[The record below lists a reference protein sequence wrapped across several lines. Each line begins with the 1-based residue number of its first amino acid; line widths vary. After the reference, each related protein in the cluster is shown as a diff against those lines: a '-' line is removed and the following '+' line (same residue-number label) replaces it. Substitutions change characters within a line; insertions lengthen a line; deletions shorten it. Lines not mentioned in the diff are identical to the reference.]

1 MALHQFIEKPLKTLL
16 INNMNK
22 AFSHLRVSSEYSI
35 TQGLLTINQLVE
47 CAKKYSVPSL
57 ALTDKSNMFA
67 MVKFFSKC
75 EAEGIKPI
83 SGSSLK
89 VIFDEDDTSHELLF
103 LAKNNNG
110 HKNLMKVISMAHNNF
125 TYQNPIIN
133 FKDLQEFKNDVIA
146 ISGGKDS
153 HLFELIKRKKN
164 NEANNRI
171 DKFLKFFKDNFFIEV
186 QKTNRSDEHE
196 YFSNILPLACSK
208 GVPLI
213 ATNDVL
219 FSRPDD
225 YETHETK
232 VCINTG
238 RTLNDPNREKIF
250 SNEQYFKSPK
260 EMQDLFNGFDELI
273 DNTNE
278 IAKKCNVSLHAKEY
292 FLPEYPVPKE
302 HNFDSYISELSHEK
316 LNQLIIDF
324 DIKKKEIYKQRL
336 DYELNQIKKMGFS
349 SYFLIVYDFI
359 QWSKDNDVPVG
370 PGRGSGAGSLVA
382 YSLGITTLD
391 PIDHGLLFERFL
403 NPERISMPD
412 FDIDFCMEKRDSVIE
427 YVSKKYGAEAVSQIA
442 TFGTMAA
449 RAVVRDVARAM
460 GKPYAL
466 GDRISKMIPFAPGM
480 TLDRAK
486 EEQPVFAQATK
497 NDPEVREV
505 VDLAYKLEGIARN
518 VGKHAGGVVI
528 APGSLSDFCPIYN
541 DRQSSSIMT
550 QYDKDDV
557 EKIGL
562 VKFDFLG
569 LRTLTVIDK
578 ALKSINRSLKKGEKK
593 LNLDNIPLNDPKVFE
608 LLSSGKTMA
617 VFQLESTGMRDLI
630 KKLKPTKF
638 EEITALL
645 ALYRP
650 GPLNSGMHTTFVDR
664 KHGRSQVTY
673 PHELLEPVLSETYGV
688 IVYQEQ
694 VMEAARVLAGYSMG
708 QADILRRVMGK
719 KKVEEMEEQR
729 EIFIKG
735 CDKKSIPAKTAE
747 KIFELIEQ
755 FAEYGFNKSHSA
767 AYAVIS
773 YQTAFLKTYYPEHF
787 MAAVLSTELGNT
799 DKIYSLIKECERMN
813 INVLKPNILSSNKMF
828 LVNDAGDI
836 EYGLGAVKGVA
847 DSFIKHVCEIRKS
860 KSFNDLWDFSKKVDI
875 KLGGKKS
882 LEALSQSGAFDSIA
896 PSRSIAISCIE
907 DMLKDGSKNMSK
919 QAGMSGDLFSSL
931 NDSFDPYEKYKNIQD
946 MNLSELLS
954 LEKKSL
960 GYYLSGHPVNAIE
973 TKVNSLRSIKINK
986 LNYDTKKASLVVLI
1000 NSVRQIKDKKG
1011 KPLTFINFDDGSGVM
1026 DGIVPSEVL
1035 EDCHEILKD
1044 GKILVVKGAVEI
1056 DDYRSKE
1063 IGDAMFRMRVKEV
1076 KSLDEE
1082 LLRKIQEVTLN
1093 LEKSDL
1099 FSLEE
1104 LSDKLEKLNKELW
1117 KSSGCILNVKVITND
1132 SEAIIDLGDKFK
1144 FEPTLSNLSLL
1155 DEAFGKN
1162 ALEI

>member
-1 MALHQFIEKPLKTLL
+1 MKNI
-16 INNMNK
+16 
-22 AFSHLRVSSEYSI
+22 FSHLRISSEFSI
-35 TQGLLTINQLVE
+35 SQGLLTINQIVD
-47 CAKKYSVPSL
+47 CAQKNNIPSV

-67 MVKFFSKC
+67 MVKFFNKC
-75 EAEGIKPI
+75 EAAGIKPI
-83 SGSSLK
+83 SGSSIR
-89 VIFDEDDTSHELLF
+89 VIFDGDDSSHDLLC
-103 LAKNNNG
+103 LAKNNDG
-110 HKNLMKVISMAHNNF
+110 HRNLMQVISSAHNNYN
-125 TYQNPIIN
+125 YQSPIIN
-133 FKDLQEFKNDVIA
+133 FDDLKTFKDDIVV

-153 HLFELIKRKKN
+153 HIYELSKQNKLEEIENK
-164 NEANNRI
+164 I
-171 DKFLKFFKDNFFIEV
+171 DDFLMVFKDDFFIEV
-186 QKTNRSDEHE
+186 QKTNRPDEID
-196 YFSNILPLACSK
+196 YFSNILPLSSKK

-219 FSRPDD
+219 FAKKDD
-225 YETHETK
+225 YEIHETK

-238 RTLNDPNREKIF
+238 KTLNDPNREKPF
-250 SNEQYFKSPK
+250 SNEQYFKSSD
-260 EMQDLFNGFDELI
+260 EMQKLFNGFDELI

-278 IAKKCNVSLHAKEY
+278 VAKKCNVSLHTKGY

-302 HNFDSYISELSHEK
+302 HDFDSFLVDLSTKRLSSLIDKFEK
-316 LNQLIIDF
+316 AKQTTYL
-324 DIKKKEIYKQRL
+324 QRL
-336 DYELNQIKKMGFS
+336 EYELNQIKKMGFS

-412 FDIDFCMEKRDSVIE
+412 FDIDFCMEKRDSVID
-427 YVSKKYGAEAVSQIA
+427 YVSKKYGADAVSQIA

-486 EEQPVFAQATK
+486 EEQPVFAQAAK
-497 NDPEVREV
+497 NDAEVREV

-541 DRQSSSIMT
+541 DRQSSSVMT

-578 ALKSINRSLKKGEKK
+578 ALKSININLKNK
-593 LNLDNIPLNDPKVFE
+593 LDLDNIPMDDQKVFD

-664 KHGRSQVTY
+664 KHGKSPVTY

-694 VMEAARVLAGYSMG
+694 VMESARVLAGYSMG
-708 QADILRRVMGK
+708 EADILRRVMGK
-719 KKVEEMEEQR
+719 KKIEEMEEQR
-729 EIFIKG
+729 EIFVKG
-735 CDKKSIPAKTAE
+735 CEKNSIPEKKAN

-799 DKIYSLIKECERMN
+799 DKIHALIQECKRMG
-813 INVLKPNILSSNKMF
+813 IKVLKPNILTSNKMF
-828 LVNDAGDI
+828 LVNNNSDI
-836 EYGLGAVKGVA
+836 EYGLGAIKGVA
-847 DSFIKHVCEIRKS
+847 DAFIQHVCQVRKS
-860 KSFNDLWDFSKKVDI
+860 NKFNDLWDFSKKVDI

-896 PSRSIAISCIE
+896 PSRSVAVSCIE
-907 DMLKDGSKNMSK
+907 DMLKDGSNNSSK
-919 QAGMSGDLFSSL
+919 QTAMSGDLFSSL
-931 NDSFDPYEKYKNIQD
+931 NASFDPY
-946 MNLSELLS
+946 
-954 LEKKSL
+954 
-960 GYYLSGHPVNAIE
+960 
-973 TKVNSLRSIKINK
+973 
-986 LNYDTKKASLVVLI
+986 
-1000 NSVRQIKDKKG
+1000 
-1011 KPLTFINFDDGSGVM
+1011 
-1026 DGIVPSEVL
+1026 
-1035 EDCHEILKD
+1035 
-1044 GKILVVKGAVEI
+1044 
-1056 DDYRSKE
+1056 
-1063 IGDAMFRMRVKEV
+1063 
-1076 KSLDEE
+1076 
-1082 LLRKIQEVTLN
+1082 
-1093 LEKSDL
+1093 
-1099 FSLEE
+1099 
-1104 LSDKLEKLNKELW
+1104 
-1117 KSSGCILNVKVITND
+1117 
-1132 SEAIIDLGDKFK
+1132 
-1144 FEPTLSNLSLL
+1144 
-1155 DEAFGKN
+1155 
-1162 ALEI
+1162 

>member
-1 MALHQFIEKPLKTLL
+1 MEKT
-16 INNMNK
+16 
-22 AFSHLRVSSEYSI
+22 FSHLRVSSEYSI
-35 TQGLLTINQLVE
+35 TQGLLTINQLVD
-47 CAKKYSVPSL
+47 CAKKHSVPSI

-67 MVKFFSKC
+67 MVKFFNKC
-75 EAEGIKPI
+75 ESAGIKPI
-83 SGSSLK
+83 SGSSIR
-89 VIFDEDDTSHELLF
+89 VIFDGDDASHELLC

-110 HKNLMKVISMAHNNF
+110 HKNLMRAISKAHNNYL
-125 TYQNPIIN
+125 YQTPILN
-133 FKDLQEFKNDVIA
+133 FNDLEEFRNDVIV

-153 HLFELIKRKKN
+153 HLFELVKRKKID
-164 NEANNRI
+164 EATNRI
-171 DKFLKFFKDNFFIEV
+171 DKFLEVFQEDFFIEI
-186 QKTNRSDEHE
+186 QRTSRPDEQE
-196 YFSNILPLACSK
+196 FLTNILPISNSK

-219 FSRPDD
+219 FSEKND
-225 YETHETK
+225 YEIHETK

-238 RTLNDPNREKIF
+238 RTLNDPNREKPF
-250 SNEQYFKSPK
+250 SSEQYFKSPD
-260 EMQDLFNGFDELI
+260 EMSNLFIDFDEI
-273 DNTNE
+273 IKNTNE
-278 IAKKCNVSLHAKEY
+278 VAKKCNVSLHTEGY
-292 FLPEYPVPKE
+292 FLPEYPVPDK
-302 HNFDSYISELSHEK
+302 HDFDSYIAELSHKK
-316 LNQLIIDF
+316 LNQLIINFED
-324 DIKKKEIYKQRL
+324 KKKEEYKQRL

-382 YSLGITTLD
+382 FSLGITMLD
-391 PIDHGLLFERFL
+391 PIAHGLLFERFL
-403 NPERISMPD
+403 NPERVSMPD

-427 YVSKKYGAEAVSQIA
+427 YVSNKYGSEAVSQIA

-486 EEQPVFAQATK
+486 EEQPVFAQAVK
-497 NDPEVREV
+497 NDSEVKEV

-528 APGSLSDFCPIYN
+528 APGNLSDFCPTYN
-541 DRQSSSIMT
+541 DRHSSSIMT

-578 ALKSINRSLKKGEKK
+578 ALKSINRSFQKGEEK
-593 LNLDNIPLNDPKVFE
+593 LNLDNIPLNDPNVFE

-664 KHGRSQVTY
+664 KHGKSQVTY
-673 PHELLEPVLSETYGV
+673 PHELLEPVLAETYGV

-719 KKVEEMEEQR
+719 KKIDEMEEQR
-729 EIFIKG
+729 EIFIEG
-735 CDKKSIPAKTAE
+735 CDKNSIPEKKAK

-773 YQTAFLKTYYPEHF
+773 YQTAYLKTYYPEHF

-799 DKIYSLIKECERMN
+799 DKIHALIQECKRMN
-813 INVLKPNILSSNKMF
+813 INVLKPNILSSSKMF
-828 LVNDAGDI
+828 LVNQNGDI
-836 EYGLGAVKGVA
+836 EYGLGAIKGVA
-847 DSFIKHVCEIRKS
+847 DSFIEHVCQIRETS
-860 KSFNDLWDFSKKVDI
+860 TFNDLWDFSKQVDI

-882 LEALSQSGAFDSIA
+882 LEALSQSGAFDIIA
-896 PSRSIAISCIE
+896 PSRSIAIACIE
-907 DMLKDGSKNMSK
+907 DMLKDGSKNISK
-919 QAGMSGDLFSSL
+919 QSGMSGDLFSSID
-931 NDSFDPYEKYKNIQD
+931 NSFDPYEKYKNTQD
-946 MNLSELLS
+946 MNLSELLA

-973 TKVNSLRSIKINK
+973 SKVSRLRSTTIHK
-986 LNYDTKKASLVVLI
+986 LNHDTKKAALVVLI

-1011 KPLTFINFDDGSGVM
+1011 KPLTFINFDDGTGVM
-1026 DGIVPSEVL
+1026 DGIISSEVI
-1035 EDCHEILKD
+1035 EECHEILKD
-1044 GKILVVKGAVEI
+1044 GNILVVKGAVEI

-1076 KSLDEE
+1076 KSLDSE
-1082 LLRKIQEVTLN
+1082 LSKKIQEITLN

-1104 LSDKLEKLNKELW
+1104 LSGRLEKLNKDLW
-1117 KSSGCILNVKVITND
+1117 KTSGCNLNVKVITND

-1144 FEPTLSNLSLL
+1144 FEPKLSNLSLL
-1155 DEAFGKN
+1155 DETFGKN

>member
-1 MALHQFIEKPLKTLL
+1 MKNI
-16 INNMNK
+16 
-22 AFSHLRVSSEYSI
+22 FSHLRISSEFSI
-35 TQGLLTINQLVE
+35 SQGLLTINQIVD
-47 CAKKYSVPSL
+47 CAQKNNIPSV

-67 MVKFFSKC
+67 MVKFFNKC
-75 EAEGIKPI
+75 EAAGIKPI
-83 SGSSLK
+83 SGSSIR
-89 VIFDEDDTSHELLF
+89 VIFDGDDSSHDLLC
-103 LAKNNNG
+103 LAKNNDG
-110 HKNLMKVISMAHNNF
+110 HRNLMQAISSAHNNYN
-125 TYQNPIIN
+125 YQSPIIN
-133 FKDLQEFKNDVIA
+133 FDDLKNFKDDIVV

-153 HLFELIKRKKN
+153 HIYELSKQNKLVEI
-164 NEANNRI
+164 ENRI
-171 DKFLKFFKDNFFIEV
+171 DDFLMVFKDDFFIEV
-186 QKTNRSDEHE
+186 QKTNRPDELD
-196 YFSNILPLACSK
+196 YFSNILPLSSK
-208 GVPLI
+208 KGIPLI

-219 FSRPDD
+219 FAKKDD
-225 YETHETK
+225 YEIHETK

-238 RTLNDPNREKIF
+238 KTLNDPNREKPF
-250 SNEQYFKSPK
+250 SDEQYFKSSD
-260 EMQDLFNGFDELI
+260 EMQKLFNGFDELI

-278 IAKKCNVSLHAKEY
+278 VAKKCNVSLHTKGY
-292 FLPEYPVPKE
+292 FLPEYPVPEE
-302 HNFDSYISELSHEK
+302 HDFDSFLVDLSTKRLSRLIDKFEK
-316 LNQLIIDF
+316 SKQ
-324 DIKKKEIYKQRL
+324 KKYLQRL
-336 DYELNQIKKMGFS
+336 EYELNQIKKMGFS
-349 SYFLIVYDFI
+349 SYFLIVFDFI

-412 FDIDFCMEKRDSVIE
+412 FDIDFCMEKRDSVID
-427 YVSKKYGAEAVSQIA
+427 YVSKKYGADAVSQIA

-486 EEQPVFAQATK
+486 EEQPVFAQAAK

-541 DRQSSSIMT
+541 DRQSSSVMT

-578 ALKSINRSLKKGEKK
+578 ALKSININLKDK
-593 LNLDNIPLNDPKVFE
+593 LDLDNIPMDDQKVFD

-664 KHGRSQVTY
+664 KHGKSPVTY
-673 PHELLEPVLSETYGV
+673 PHDLLEPVLSETYGV

-694 VMEAARVLAGYSMG
+694 VMESARVLAGYSMG
-708 QADILRRVMGK
+708 EADILRRVMGK
-719 KKVEEMEEQR
+719 KKIEEMEEQR
-729 EIFIKG
+729 EIFVKG
-735 CDKKSIPAKTAE
+735 CKKNSIPEKKAN

-773 YQTAFLKTYYPEHF
+773 YQTAYLKTYYPEHF

-799 DKIYSLIKECERMN
+799 DKIHALIQECKRMG
-813 INVLKPNILSSNKMF
+813 IKVLKPNILTSNKMF
-828 LVNDAGDI
+828 LVNNNSDI

-847 DSFIKHVCEIRKS
+847 DAFIQHVCQVRKTN
-860 KSFNDLWDFSKKVDI
+860 KFNDLWDFSKKVDI

-896 PSRSIAISCIE
+896 PSRSIAVSCIE
-907 DMLKDGSKNMSK
+907 DMLKDGSNNSSK
-919 QAGMSGDLFSSL
+919 QAAMSGDLFSSL
-931 NDSFDPYEKYKNIQD
+931 NESFDPYEKYKNTLDIG
-946 MNLSELLS
+946 LSELLS

-973 TKVNSLRSIKINK
+973 NKITKLRSKTISK
-986 LNYDTKKASLVVLI
+986 LDHDTKKASIVCLI

-1011 KPLTFINFDDGSGVM
+1011 KPLTFINFDDGTGVM
-1026 DGIVPSEVL
+1026 DGVVPSEVL
-1035 EDCHEILKD
+1035 ENCHSILKE
-1044 GKILVVKGAVEI
+1044 GQIVIVKGIVEI

-1063 IGDAMFRMRVKEV
+1063 LGNAMFRMRVKEV
-1076 KSLDEE
+1076 HSLDSELSKKINDVVVNLEESELMSLDE
-1082 LLRKIQEVTLN
+1082 
-1093 LEKSDL
+1093 
-1099 FSLEE
+1099 F
-1104 LSDKLEKLNKELW
+1104 SDKLEKVKREFW
-1117 KSSGCILNVKVITND
+1117 TTSGCNLFVKVITND
-1132 SEAIIDLGDKFK
+1132 SEAIIDIGEKFR
-1144 FEPTLSNLSLL
+1144 FEPTIENLNLL
-1155 DEAFGKN
+1155 DDIFGKN

>member
-1 MALHQFIEKPLKTLL
+1 MKNI
-16 INNMNK
+16 
-22 AFSHLRVSSEYSI
+22 FSHLRISSEFSI
-35 TQGLLTINQLVE
+35 SQGLLTINQIVD
-47 CAKKYSVPSL
+47 CAQKNNIPSV

-67 MVKFFSKC
+67 MVKFFNKC
-75 EAEGIKPI
+75 EAAGIKPI
-83 SGSSLK
+83 SGSSIR
-89 VIFDEDDTSHELLF
+89 VIFDGDDSSHDLLC
-103 LAKNNNG
+103 LAKNNDG
-110 HKNLMKVISMAHNNF
+110 HRNLMQVISFAHNNYN
-125 TYQNPIIN
+125 YQSPIIN
-133 FKDLQEFKNDVIA
+133 FDDLKTFKDDIVV

-153 HLFELIKRKKN
+153 HIYELSKQNKLEEIENK
-164 NEANNRI
+164 I
-171 DKFLKFFKDNFFIEV
+171 DDFLMVFKDDFFIEV
-186 QKTNRSDEHE
+186 QKTNRPDEID
-196 YFSNILPLACSK
+196 YFSNILPLSSKK

-219 FSRPDD
+219 FAKKDD
-225 YETHETK
+225 YEIHETK

-238 RTLNDPNREKIF
+238 KTLNDPNREKPF
-250 SNEQYFKSPK
+250 SNEQYFKSSD
-260 EMQDLFNGFDELI
+260 EMQKLFNDFDELI

-278 IAKKCNVSLHAKEY
+278 VAKKCNVSLHTKGY

-302 HNFDSYISELSHEK
+302 HDFDSFLVDLSTKRLSSLIDKFEK
-316 LNQLIIDF
+316 AKQTTYL
-324 DIKKKEIYKQRL
+324 QRL
-336 DYELNQIKKMGFS
+336 EYELNQIKKMGFS

-412 FDIDFCMEKRDSVIE
+412 FDIDFCMEKRDSVID
-427 YVSKKYGAEAVSQIA
+427 YVSKKYGADAVSQIA

-486 EEQPVFAQATK
+486 EEQPVFAQAAK
-497 NDPEVREV
+497 NDAEVREV

-541 DRQSSSIMT
+541 DRQSSSVMT

-578 ALKSINRSLKKGEKK
+578 ALKSININLKNK
-593 LNLDNIPLNDPKVFE
+593 LDLDNIPMDDQKVFD

-664 KHGRSQVTY
+664 KHGKSPVTY

-694 VMEAARVLAGYSMG
+694 VMESARVLAGYSMG
-708 QADILRRVMGK
+708 EADILRRVMGK
-719 KKVEEMEEQR
+719 KKIEEMEEQR
-729 EIFIKG
+729 EIFVKG
-735 CDKKSIPAKTAE
+735 CEKNSIPEKKAN

-799 DKIYSLIKECERMN
+799 DKIHALIQECKRMG
-813 INVLKPNILSSNKMF
+813 IKVLKPNILTSNKMF
-828 LVNDAGDI
+828 LVNNNSDI
-836 EYGLGAVKGVA
+836 EYGLGAIKGVA
-847 DSFIKHVCEIRKS
+847 DAFIQHVCQVRKS
-860 KSFNDLWDFSKKVDI
+860 NKFNDLWDFSKKVDI

-882 LEALSQSGAFDSIA
+882 LEALSQSGAFDSIV
-896 PSRSIAISCIE
+896 PSRSVAVSCIE
-907 DMLKDGSKNMSK
+907 DMLKDGSNNSSK
-919 QAGMSGDLFSSL
+919 QTAMSGDLFSSL
-931 NDSFDPYEKYKNIQD
+931 NESFDPYEKYKNITD
-946 MNLSELLS
+946 IGLSELLS

-973 TKVNSLRSIKINK
+973 KKINK
-986 LNYDTKKASLVVLI
+986 LRSKTISKLDHDTKKASIVCLV

-1011 KPLTFINFDDGSGVM
+1011 KPLTFINFDDGTGVM
-1026 DGIVPSEVL
+1026 DGVVPSEVL
-1035 EDCHEILKD
+1035 DNCHTILKE
-1044 GKILVVKGAVEI
+1044 GQILIVKGVVEI

-1063 IGDAMFRMRVKEV
+1063 LGDAMFRMRVKEV
-1076 KSLDEE
+1076 HSLDAELSKKVKDVVINLEESELISLDE
-1082 LLRKIQEVTLN
+1082 
-1093 LEKSDL
+1093 
-1099 FSLEE
+1099 F
-1104 LSDKLEKLNKELW
+1104 SDKLEKVKREFW
-1117 KSSGCILNVKVITND
+1117 TTSGCNLFVKVITKD
-1132 SEAIIDLGDKFK
+1132 SEAIIGIGEKFR
-1144 FEPTLSNLSLL
+1144 FEPTIENLNFL
-1155 DEAFGKN
+1155 DDIFGKN

>member
-1 MALHQFIEKPLKTLL
+1 MKNI
-16 INNMNK
+16 
-22 AFSHLRVSSEYSI
+22 FSHLRISSEFSI
-35 TQGLLTINQLVE
+35 SQGLLTINQIVD
-47 CAKKYSVPSL
+47 CAQKNNIPSV

-67 MVKFFSKC
+67 MVKFFNKC
-75 EAEGIKPI
+75 EAAGIKPI
-83 SGSSLK
+83 SGSSIR
-89 VIFDEDDTSHELLF
+89 VIFDGDDSSHDLLC
-103 LAKNNNG
+103 LAKNNDG
-110 HKNLMKVISMAHNNF
+110 HKNLMQAISSAHNNYN
-125 TYQNPIIN
+125 YQSPIIN
-133 FKDLQEFKNDVIA
+133 FDDLKNFKDDIVV

-153 HLFELIKRKKN
+153 HIYELSKQNKLVEI
-164 NEANNRI
+164 ENRI
-171 DKFLKFFKDNFFIEV
+171 DDFLMVFKDDFFIEV
-186 QKTNRSDEHE
+186 QKTNRPDELD
-196 YFSNILPLACSK
+196 YFSNILPLSSK
-208 GVPLI
+208 KGIPLI

-219 FSRPDD
+219 FAKKDD
-225 YETHETK
+225 YEIHETK

-238 RTLNDPNREKIF
+238 KTLNDPNREKPF
-250 SNEQYFKSPK
+250 SDEQYFKSSD
-260 EMQDLFNGFDELI
+260 EMQKLFNGFDELI

-278 IAKKCNVSLHAKEY
+278 VAKKCNVSLHTKGY
-292 FLPEYPVPKE
+292 FLPEYPVPEE
-302 HNFDSYISELSHEK
+302 HDFDSFLVDLSTKRLSRLIDKFEK
-316 LNQLIIDF
+316 SKQ
-324 DIKKKEIYKQRL
+324 KKYLQRL
-336 DYELNQIKKMGFS
+336 EYELNQIKKMGFS
-349 SYFLIVYDFI
+349 SYFLIVFDFI

-412 FDIDFCMEKRDSVIE
+412 FDIDFCMEKRDSVID
-427 YVSKKYGAEAVSQIA
+427 YVSKKYGADAVSQIA

-486 EEQPVFAQATK
+486 EEQPVFAQAAK

-541 DRQSSSIMT
+541 DRQSSSVMT

-578 ALKSINRSLKKGEKK
+578 ALKSININLKDK
-593 LNLDNIPLNDPKVFE
+593 LDLDNIPMDDQKVFD

-664 KHGRSQVTY
+664 KHGKSPVTY
-673 PHELLEPVLSETYGV
+673 PHDLLEPVLSETYGV

-694 VMEAARVLAGYSMG
+694 VMESARVLAGYSMG
-708 QADILRRVMGK
+708 EADILRRVMGK
-719 KKVEEMEEQR
+719 KKIEEMEEQR
-729 EIFIKG
+729 EIFVKG
-735 CDKKSIPAKTAE
+735 CKKNSIPEKKAN

-773 YQTAFLKTYYPEHF
+773 YQTAYLKTYYPEHF

-799 DKIYSLIKECERMN
+799 DKIHALIQECKRMG
-813 INVLKPNILSSNKMF
+813 IKVLKPNILTSNKMF
-828 LVNDAGDI
+828 LVNNNSDI

-847 DSFIKHVCEIRKS
+847 DAFIQHVCQVRKTN
-860 KSFNDLWDFSKKVDI
+860 KFNDLWDFSKKVDI

-896 PSRSIAISCIE
+896 PSRSIAVSCIE
-907 DMLKDGSKNMSK
+907 DMLKDGSNNSSK
-919 QAGMSGDLFSSL
+919 QAAMSGDLFSSL
-931 NDSFDPYEKYKNIQD
+931 NESFDPYEKYKNTLDIG
-946 MNLSELLS
+946 LSELLS

-973 TKVNSLRSIKINK
+973 KKINK
-986 LNYDTKKASLVVLI
+986 LRSKTISKLDHDTKKASIVCLI

-1011 KPLTFINFDDGSGVM
+1011 KPLTFINFDDGTGVM
-1026 DGIVPSEVL
+1026 DGVVPSEVL
-1035 EDCHEILKD
+1035 ENCHSILKE
-1044 GKILVVKGAVEI
+1044 GQIVIVKGIVEI

-1063 IGDAMFRMRVKEV
+1063 LGNAMFRMRVKEV
-1076 KSLDEE
+1076 HSLDSELSKKINDVVVNLEESELMSLDE
-1082 LLRKIQEVTLN
+1082 
-1093 LEKSDL
+1093 
-1099 FSLEE
+1099 F
-1104 LSDKLEKLNKELW
+1104 SDKLEKVKREFW
-1117 KSSGCILNVKVITND
+1117 TTSGCNLFVKVITND
-1132 SEAIIDLGDKFK
+1132 SEAIIDIGEKFR
-1144 FEPTLSNLSLL
+1144 FEPTIENLNFL
-1155 DEAFGKN
+1155 DDIFGKN

>member
-1 MALHQFIEKPLKTLL
+1 MEKT
-16 INNMNK
+16 
-22 AFSHLRVSSEYSI
+22 FSHLRVSSEYSI
-35 TQGLLTINQLVE
+35 TQGLLTINQLVD
-47 CAKKYSVPSL
+47 CAKKHSVPSI

-67 MVKFFSKC
+67 MVKFFNKC
-75 EAEGIKPI
+75 ESAGIKPI
-83 SGSSLK
+83 SGSSIR
-89 VIFDEDDTSHELLF
+89 VIFDGDDASHELLC

-110 HKNLMKVISMAHNNF
+110 HKNLMRAISKAHNNYLYK
-125 TYQNPIIN
+125 TPILN
-133 FKDLQEFKNDVIA
+133 FNDLEEFRKDVIV

-153 HLFELIKRKKN
+153 HLFELVKRKKID
-164 NEANNRI
+164 EATNRI
-171 DKFLKFFKDNFFIEV
+171 DKFLDVFQEDFFIEI
-186 QKTNRSDEHE
+186 QKTKRPDEQE
-196 YFSNILPLACSK
+196 FLTNILPISNSK

-219 FSRPDD
+219 FSEKND
-225 YETHETK
+225 YEIHETK

-238 RTLNDPNREKIF
+238 RTLNDPNREKPF
-250 SNEQYFKSPK
+250 SSEQYFKSPD
-260 EMQDLFNGFDELI
+260 EMSNLFIDFDEI
-273 DNTNE
+273 IKNTNE
-278 IAKKCNVSLHAKEY
+278 VAKKCNVSLHTEGY
-292 FLPEYPVPKE
+292 FLPEYPVPDK
-302 HNFDSYISELSHEK
+302 HDFDSYIAELSHKK
-316 LNQLIIDF
+316 LNQLVINFED
-324 DIKKKEIYKQRL
+324 KKKEEYRQRL

-382 YSLGITTLD
+382 FSLGITTLD
-391 PIDHGLLFERFL
+391 PIAHGLLFERFL
-403 NPERISMPD
+403 NPERVSMPD

-427 YVSKKYGAEAVSQIA
+427 YVSNKYGSEAVSQIA

-486 EEQPVFAQATK
+486 EEQPVFAQAVK
-497 NDPEVREV
+497 NDSEVKEV

-528 APGSLSDFCPIYN
+528 APGNLSDFCPIYN
-541 DRQSSSIMT
+541 DRHSSSIMT

-578 ALKSINRSLKKGEKK
+578 ALKSINRSFQKGEEK
-593 LNLDNIPLNDPKVFE
+593 LNLDNIPLNDPNVFE

-664 KHGRSQVTY
+664 KHGKSQVTY
-673 PHELLEPVLSETYGV
+673 PHELLEPVLAETYGV

-719 KKVEEMEEQR
+719 KKIDEMEEQR
-729 EIFIKG
+729 EIFIEG
-735 CDKKSIPAKTAE
+735 CDKNSIPEKKAK

-773 YQTAFLKTYYPEHF
+773 YQTAYLKTYYPEHF

-799 DKIYSLIKECERMN
+799 DKIYALIQECKRMN
-813 INVLKPNILSSNKMF
+813 INVLKPNILSSTKMF
-828 LVNDAGDI
+828 LVNQNGDI
-836 EYGLGAVKGVA
+836 EYGLGAIKGVA
-847 DSFIKHVCEIRKS
+847 DSFIEHVCQIRETS
-860 KSFNDLWDFSKKVDI
+860 TFNDLWDFSKQVDI

-882 LEALSQSGAFDSIA
+882 LEALSQSGAFDIIA
-896 PSRSIAISCIE
+896 PSRSIAIACIE
-907 DMLKDGSKNMSK
+907 DMLKDGSKNISK
-919 QAGMSGDLFSSL
+919 QSGMSGDLFSSL
-931 NDSFDPYEKYKNIQD
+931 DNSFDPYEKYKNTQD
-946 MNLSELLS
+946 MNLSELLA

-973 TKVNSLRSIKINK
+973 SKVNRLRSTKIHK
-986 LNYDTKKASLVVLI
+986 LNHDTKKAALVVLI

-1011 KPLTFINFDDGSGVM
+1011 KPLTFINFDDGTGVM
-1026 DGIVPSEVL
+1026 DGIISSEVI
-1035 EDCHEILKD
+1035 EECHEILKD
-1044 GKILVVKGAVEI
+1044 GNILVVKGAVEI

-1076 KSLDEE
+1076 KSLDSE
-1082 LLRKIQEVTLN
+1082 LSKKIQEITLN
-1093 LEKSDL
+1093 MEKSDL
-1099 FSLEE
+1099 FTLEE
-1104 LSDKLEKLNKELW
+1104 LSGRLEKLNKDLW
-1117 KSSGCILNVKVITND
+1117 KTSGCNLNVKVIIND

-1155 DEAFGKN
+1155 DETFGKN

>member
-1 MALHQFIEKPLKTLL
+1 MKSI
-16 INNMNK
+16 
-22 AFSHLRVSSEYSI
+22 FSHLRISSEFSI
-35 TQGLLTINQLVE
+35 SQGLLTINQIVD
-47 CAKKYSVPSL
+47 CAQKNNIPSV

-67 MVKFFSKC
+67 MVKFFNKC
-75 EAEGIKPI
+75 EASGIKPI
-83 SGSSLK
+83 SGSSIR
-89 VIFDEDDTSHELLF
+89 VIFDGDDSSHDLLC
-103 LAKNNNG
+103 LAKNNVG
-110 HKNLMKVISMAHNNF
+110 HKNLMQAISSAHNNYN
-125 TYQNPIIN
+125 YQSPIIN
-133 FKDLQEFKNDVIA
+133 FNDLKNFKDDILV

-153 HLFELIKRKKN
+153 HIYELSKQNKLDEI
-164 NEANNRI
+164 ENRV
-171 DKFLKFFKDNFFIEV
+171 DDFLMVFKDDFFIEV
-186 QKTNRSDEHE
+186 QKTNRPDELD
-196 YFSNILPLACSK
+196 YFSNILPLSSK
-208 GVPLI
+208 KGIPLI

-219 FSRPDD
+219 FAKKDD
-225 YETHETK
+225 YEIHETK

-238 RTLNDPNREKIF
+238 KTLNDPNREKPF
-250 SNEQYFKSPK
+250 SDEQYFKSAE
-260 EMQDLFNGFDELI
+260 EMQKLFNGFDELI
-273 DNTNE
+273 NNTNE
-278 IAKKCNVSLHAKEY
+278 VAKKCNVSLHTKGY
-292 FLPEYPVPKE
+292 FLPEYPVPKD
-302 HNFDSYISELSHEK
+302 HNFDSFLVDLSNKRLSSLIGKFEK
-316 LNQLIIDF
+316 TKQ
-324 DIKKKEIYKQRL
+324 KIYLQRL
-336 DYELNQIKKMGFS
+336 EYELNQIKKMGFS

-412 FDIDFCMEKRDSVIE
+412 FDIDFCMEKRDSVID
-427 YVSKKYGAEAVSQIA
+427 YVSKKYGADAVSQIA

-486 EEQPVFAQATK
+486 EEQPVFAQAAK

-541 DRQSSSIMT
+541 DRQSSSVMT

-578 ALKSINRSLKKGEKK
+578 ALKSININLKDK
-593 LNLDNIPLNDPKVFE
+593 LDLDNIPMDDQKVFD

-664 KHGRSQVTY
+664 KHGKSPVTY
-673 PHELLEPVLSETYGV
+673 PHDLLEPVLSETYGV

-694 VMEAARVLAGYSMG
+694 VMESARVLAGYSMG
-708 QADILRRVMGK
+708 EADILRRVMGK
-719 KKVEEMEEQR
+719 KKIEEMEEQR
-729 EIFIKG
+729 EIFVKG
-735 CDKKSIPAKTAE
+735 CEKNSISEKKAN

-773 YQTAFLKTYYPEHF
+773 YQTAYLKTYYPEHF

-799 DKIYSLIKECERMN
+799 DKIHALIQECKRMG
-813 INVLKPNILSSNKMF
+813 IKVLKPNILTSNKMF
-828 LVNDAGDI
+828 LVNNNSDI

-847 DSFIKHVCEIRKS
+847 DAFIQHVCQVRK
-860 KSFNDLWDFSKKVDI
+860 KNKFNDLWDFSKKVDI

-896 PSRSIAISCIE
+896 PSRSIAVSCIE
-907 DMLKDGSKNMSK
+907 DMLKDGSNNSSK
-919 QAGMSGDLFSSL
+919 QTDMSGDLFSSL
-931 NDSFDPYEKYKNIQD
+931 SESFDPYEKYKNITD
-946 MNLSELLS
+946 IGLSKLLS

-973 TKVNSLRSIKINK
+973 TKINK
-986 LNYDTKKASLVVLI
+986 LRSKTISKLNHDTKKASIVCLV

-1011 KPLTFINFDDGSGVM
+1011 KPLTFINFDDGTGVM
-1026 DGIVPSEVL
+1026 DGVISSEVL
-1035 EDCHEILKD
+1035 DNCHTILKE
-1044 GKILVVKGAVEI
+1044 GQILIVKGVVEI

-1063 IGDAMFRMRVKEV
+1063 LGDAMFRMRVKEV
-1076 KSLDEE
+1076 HSLDSELSKKVKDVVINLEESQLISLDE
-1082 LLRKIQEVTLN
+1082 
-1093 LEKSDL
+1093 
-1099 FSLEE
+1099 F
-1104 LSDKLEKLNKELW
+1104 SDKLEKVKREFW
-1117 KSSGCILNVKVITND
+1117 KTSGCNLLVKVITND
-1132 SEAIIDLGDKFK
+1132 SEAIIDIGEKFR
-1144 FEPTLSNLSLL
+1144 FEPTIENLNFL
-1155 DEAFGKN
+1155 DDIFGKN

>member
-1 MALHQFIEKPLKTLL
+1 MTQPSFI
-16 INNMNK
+16 
-22 AFSHLRVSSEYSI
+22 HLRVSSEYSI
-35 TQGLLTINQLVE
+35 SRGLLRINEIIENSQKLNMPAV
-47 CAKKYSVPSL
+47 
-57 ALTDKSNMFA
+57 ALTDLNNMFG
-67 MVKFFSKC
+67 MVKFFKKA
-75 EAEGIKPI
+75 EAAGVKPI
-83 SGSSLK
+83 AGTTLNLKSHSG
-89 VIFDEDDTSHELLF
+89 ELGEILC
-103 LAKNNNG
+103 LAKNNAGLKSLMGIISKSQLQQENG
-110 HKNLMKVISMAHNNF
+110 HISITFEDLSNCAGSIIVIAGGPSSNIFNLVKHKKNQDLKTELLSFKEI
-125 TYQNPIIN
+125 
-133 FKDLQEFKNDVIA
+133 FKDDFCIELQRVGRNFEEEFI
-146 ISGGKDS
+146 
-153 HLFELIKRKKN
+153 
-164 NEANNRI
+164 
-171 DKFLKFFKDNFFIEV
+171 
-186 QKTNRSDEHE
+186 QC
-196 YFSNILPLACSK
+196 ILPLASEF
-208 GVPLI
+208 LI
-213 ATNDVL
+213 PVIASNDAM
-219 FSRPDD
+219 FSQKEDFD
-225 YETHETK
+225 IHETK

-238 RTLNDPNREKIF
+238 KTLNDSNREKIF
-250 SNEQYFKSPK
+250 TPEQFFKST
-260 EMQDLFNGFDELI
+260 QDMSNLFSDCDPDTLI
-273 DNTNE
+273 SNTLA
-278 IAKKCNVSLHAKEY
+278 IAQKCNVTFTTDKY

-302 HNFDSYISELSHEK
+302 HDFNSFLSQLSKTKLDEIIESYGK
-316 LNQLIIDF
+316 D
-324 DIKKKEIYKQRL
+324 KMEIYQKRL
-336 DYELNQIKKMGFS
+336 DYELTQIHATGFS
-349 SYFLIVYDFI
+349 SYFLIVADFI

-382 YSLGITTLD
+382 FSLGITTLD
-391 PIDHGLLFERFL
+391 PIAHGLLFERFL
-403 NPERISMPD
+403 NPERVSMPD

-427 YVSKKYGAEAVSQIA
+427 YVSNKYGSEAVSQIA

-486 EEQPVFAQATK
+486 DEQPVFAQAAK

-505 VDLAYKLEGIARN
+505 VDMAYKLEGIARN

-578 ALKSINRSLKKGEKK
+578 AVKSINKSFQNGEEK
-593 LNLDNIPLNDPKVFE
+593 LNLDSITLNDPKVFE

-694 VMEAARVLAGYSMG
+694 VMESARVLAGYSIG
-708 QADILRRVMGK
+708 EADILRRVMGK

-735 CDKKSIPAKTAE
+735 CDKNSIPAKTAE

-773 YQTAFLKTYYPEHF
+773 YQTAYLKTYYPEHF

-799 DKIYSLIKECERMN
+799 DKIHALIQECKRMG
-813 INVLKPNILSSNKMF
+813 INVLNPNILSSTKMF
-828 LVNDAGDI
+828 LVNQNGDI
-836 EYGLGAVKGVA
+836 EYGLGAIKGVA
-847 DSFIKHVCEIRKS
+847 DSFIEHVCQIRETS
-860 KSFNDLWDFSKKVDI
+860 TFNDLWDFSKQVDI

-882 LEALSQSGAFDSIA
+882 LEALSQSGAFDIIA
-896 PSRSIAISCIE
+896 PSRSIAIACIE
-907 DMLKDGSKNMSK
+907 DMLKDGSKNISK
-919 QAGMSGDLFSSL
+919 QSGISGDLFSSL
-931 NDSFDPYEKYKNIQD
+931 DDSFDPYEKYKNTQD
-946 MNLSELLS
+946 MNLSELLA

-973 TKVNSLRSIKINK
+973 TKVNRLRSTKIHE
-986 LNYDTKKASLVVLI
+986 LNHDTKKASLVVLI
-1000 NSVRQIKDKKG
+1000 NNVRQIKDKKG
-1011 KPLTFINFDDGSGVM
+1011 KPLTFINFDDGTGVM
-1026 DGIVPSEVL
+1026 DGVVPSEVL
-1035 EDCHEILKD
+1035 EECHEILKD
-1044 GKILVVKGAVEI
+1044 GQMLVVKGLVEI

-1063 IGDAMFRMRVKEV
+1063 LGDAMFRMRVKEV
-1076 KSLDEE
+1076 HSLDSE
-1082 LLRKIQEVTLN
+1082 LSKKVNNVVIN
-1093 LEKSDL
+1093 LKKSDL

-1104 LSDKLEKLNKELW
+1104 FSEKLEKLNKDLW
-1117 KSSGCILNVKVITND
+1117 KSTGCNLNVRVITND
-1132 SEAIIDLGDKFK
+1132 SEAIIDMGDKFK

-1155 DEAFGKN
+1155 DETFGKN

>member
-1 MALHQFIEKPLKTLL
+1 MKNI
-16 INNMNK
+16 
-22 AFSHLRVSSEYSI
+22 FSHLRISSEFSI
-35 TQGLLTINQLVE
+35 SQGLLTINQIVD
-47 CAKKYSVPSL
+47 CAQKNNIPSV

-67 MVKFFSKC
+67 MVKFFNKC
-75 EAEGIKPI
+75 EASGIKPI
-83 SGSSLK
+83 SGSSIR
-89 VIFDEDDTSHELLF
+89 VIFDGDDSSHDLLC
-103 LAKNNNG
+103 LAKNNDG
-110 HKNLMKVISMAHNNF
+110 HKNLMQAISSAHNNYN
-125 TYQNPIIN
+125 YQSPIIN
-133 FKDLQEFKNDVIA
+133 FDDLKNFKDDIVV

-153 HLFELIKRKKN
+153 HIYELSKQNKLDEI
-164 NEANNRI
+164 ENRI
-171 DKFLKFFKDNFFIEV
+171 DDFLMVFKDDFFIEV
-186 QKTNRSDEHE
+186 QKTNRPDELD
-196 YFSNILPLACSK
+196 YFSNILPLSSK
-208 GVPLI
+208 KGIPLI

-219 FSRPDD
+219 FAKKDD
-225 YETHETK
+225 YEIHETK

-238 RTLNDPNREKIF
+238 KTLNDPNREKPF
-250 SNEQYFKSPK
+250 SDEQYFKSSD
-260 EMQDLFNGFDELI
+260 EMQKLFNGFDEII

-278 IAKKCNVSLHAKEY
+278 VAKKCNVSLHTKGY

-302 HNFDSYISELSHEK
+302 HNFDSFLVDLSTKRLSGLIDEFEK
-316 LNQLIIDF
+316 SKQ
-324 DIKKKEIYKQRL
+324 KIYLQRL
-336 DYELNQIKKMGFS
+336 EYELNQIKKMGFS

-412 FDIDFCMEKRDSVIE
+412 FDIDFCMEKRDSVID
-427 YVSKKYGAEAVSQIA
+427 YVSKKYGADAVSQIA

-486 EEQPVFAQATK
+486 EEQPVFAQAAK

-541 DRQSSSIMT
+541 DRQSSSVMT

-578 ALKSINRSLKKGEKK
+578 ALKSININLKDK
-593 LNLDNIPLNDPKVFE
+593 LDLDNIPMDDQKVFD

-664 KHGRSQVTY
+664 KHGKIPVTY
-673 PHELLEPVLSETYGV
+673 PHDLLEPVLSETYGV

-694 VMEAARVLAGYSMG
+694 VMESARVLAGYSMG
-708 QADILRRVMGK
+708 EADILRRVMGK
-719 KKVEEMEEQR
+719 KKIEEMEEQR
-729 EIFIKG
+729 EIFVKG
-735 CDKKSIPAKTAE
+735 CEKNSIPEKKAN

-773 YQTAFLKTYYPEHF
+773 YQTAYLKTYYPEYF

-799 DKIYSLIKECERMN
+799 DKIHALIQECKRMG
-813 INVLKPNILSSNKMF
+813 IKVLKPNILTSNKMF
-828 LVNDAGDI
+828 LVNNNSDI

-847 DSFIKHVCEIRKS
+847 DAFIQHLCQIRKTN
-860 KSFNDLWDFSKKVDI
+860 KFNDLWDFSKKVDI

-896 PSRSIAISCIE
+896 PSRSIAVSCIE
-907 DMLKDGSKNMSK
+907 DMLKDGSSNSSK
-919 QAGMSGDLFSSL
+919 QAAMAGDLFSSL
-931 NDSFDPYEKYKNIQD
+931 NESFDPYEKYKNTID
-946 MNLSELLS
+946 IGLSELLS

-973 TKVNSLRSIKINK
+973 KKINK
-986 LNYDTKKASLVVLI
+986 LRSKTISKLDHDTKKASIVCLV

-1011 KPLTFINFDDGSGVM
+1011 KPLTFINFDDGTGVM
-1026 DGIVPSEVL
+1026 DGVVPSEVL
-1035 EDCHEILKD
+1035 ENCHTILKE
-1044 GKILVVKGAVEI
+1044 GQILIVKGVVEI
-1056 DDYRSKE
+1056 DDYKSKE
-1063 IGDAMFRMRVKEV
+1063 LGDAMFRMRVKEV
-1076 KSLDEE
+1076 HSLDSELSKKVKDVVINLEESELISLDE
-1082 LLRKIQEVTLN
+1082 
-1093 LEKSDL
+1093 
-1099 FSLEE
+1099 F
-1104 LSDKLEKLNKELW
+1104 SDKLEKVKREFW
-1117 KSSGCILNVKVITND
+1117 TTSGCNLFVKVITKD
-1132 SEAIIDLGDKFK
+1132 SEAIIGIGEKFR
-1144 FEPTLSNLSLL
+1144 FEPTIENLNFL
-1155 DEAFGKN
+1155 DDIFGKN